1 MTVKKQHAPDLMS
14 GGAIRDGKGRIIDQT
29 YALKTEVLTGNT
41 NVTQGTFDELPD
53 NPNEGDVHILTEP
66 YIDSDYT
73 QGLVDPKLKRVKYH
87 TGTEFIK
94 GENSWNRISN
104 TGNKVNE
111 WDYRVKT
118 HFIPSTGVVKIA
130 RIAQF
135 SNITFRA
142 IYNVPAPSKE
152 TSSCTITFAGG
163 SAIGRADNKSA
174 VTNLCF
180 YKQGTTN
187 YLCIKPNGLATITID
202 LYDVKFYRGSLTPI
216 EPEALTSEQIKDVT
230 YFTELGESKE
240 IVIDPT
246 DTDNVLTLGLRKE
259 SQDDNTA
266 YLDFNTNSGI
276 QSINIEKGLYHIVN
290 TTIFEQS
297 VFYWNG
303 KTCYRLGGN
312 YTTPVEVSDIDLVRL
327 DLDYI
332 NPGTYYFV
340 NTKPINNGLTI
351 TSYRDISTQITN
363 SLDELIPANTTI
375 GFTITEDNISFFK
388 KNQGEYVKTVSGYY
402 PDEEGDVNIDDHFVT
417 ITTPQ
422 RITGEKK
429 FTNQTYVEH
438 LYFGTGVI
446 TENTALLES
455 DSGEN
460 LRLINSKLR
469 LSRSGSI
476 QLGDD
481 YAITGDVVYNYINNN
496 VVTLNSNQ
504 TIVGTKNFEDL
515 EVNNSIKFNS
525 GLGATPIGIIE
536 VNNNQLKVTDA
547 KLELEESGNIAN
559 GDNYAV
565 NANAVKSFVE
575 GKVNIITLN
584 GEETFNFNNPGNF
597 PEQNEIKRFITTNEV
612 NCIAGP
618 YAKLSSDTIIEFY
631 RSSSN
636 VETPMVVQ
644 KIISHNDKVIYARTV
659 WNNGSN
665 WVSTLWTLLNT
676 NLDIVNKGSNSV
688 AHKENT
694 YNDSISNT
702 SNTILGTN
710 NVFFNGSNNF
720 TAGRQHQINGNNN
733 VAGGISNNIAYSYAT
748 AFGGYNVI
756 KNNGA
761 SAFGMWSNT
770 DANSYFTIGNGTDVS
785 NRSNLLDIKTN
796 GDIII
801 KYNGSNVILQDL
813 LDGIDDSNLVHKTN
827 NETIGG
833 NKQFSSLVGLSISG
847 EVVENDHNAVDGDAV
862 YNAIQGAIT
871 VEQTRA
877 ESVEQPLTE
886 SVFTEGYIIQDL
898 TNIEEHLGYIN
909 ASNKWTE
916 STTNHYKI
924 LPIEGQTKIRVSP
937 YNANT
942 PIIGFLQS
950 DTFVAN
956 QSPVY
961 STVTGFTKRI
971 TLDGASRLRIEYNV
985 PTDAKYL
992 YFRTYNE
999 ADENPDQSPVIEFW
1013 GTRNKITDIE
1023 TRIEHNEDLSE
1034 NLLNNSRI
1042 VNTGIPF
1049 TIFQCSDVHG
1059 SVETVEEFNRLLT
1072 KYKGKY
1078 DIAVNTGDLV
1088 EATYSQGIGFW
1099 QGSEINNVWNLIGNH
1114 DSSTGSGVSQWNAIP
1129 IADVYNTFIAPN
1141 INLWGVV
1148 SPGTN
1153 LNYYY
1158 KDFVEQGLRVIALD
1172 VMYIDATELS
1182 WFETTLTNANNN
1194 DLAVIVLA
1202 HYPCGVVNSI
1212 TTTSFASIDGANA
1225 EQTAPLALNTD
1236 CADKIQTFI
1245 NNGGEFIAWLCGHR
1259 HRDDFGYVVDY
1270 PDILNITLEK
1280 SSGSYRNTYSSEY
1293 RTHDAA
1299 RTYNDKSSYSF
1310 RFITVN
1316 RANKT
1321 ISLVS
1326 VGNMRDNYL
1335 REKKAICYNYQT
1347 HKFISNLGLID
1358 DTVVHKAGAETIN
1371 DIKTFTDGLNIGNAK
1386 FTYTSN
1392 SGKLRVDASQLQLRR
1407 DYTGFSRTLAV
1418 QIYGTSD
1425 TYPRLVAQTLDTSG
1439 DTTVSTETTSIYLRD
1454 DRIGFALDRTTVWG
1468 LINANSNVDIDWTS
1482 KQLPTKNAVATKI
1495 SAEISNATDIHCVHL
1510 TYSGPNSDHLDH
1522 TLTEHHRTTYIYV
1535 SSNNAPSIQI
1545 IAPYPQKGD
1554 IIIVDTG
1561 NINIANSNACFSP
1574 VQSINDSKYHYWP
1587 SSKSYLKGFDDIN
1600 NNITINTHT
1609 KLKWWYNGTDWE
1621 LIENVISCGV

>member
-29 YALKTEVLTGNT
+29 YALKTEVLAGST
-41 NVTQGTFDELPD
+41 NVTEGTFDELPA
-53 NPNEGDVHILTEP
+53 NPNEGDIHILTKP

-73 QGLVDPKLKRVKYH
+73 EGLIDPKLERVKYH
-87 TGTEFIK
+87 TGTEFVK
-94 GENSWNRISN
+94 GKNSWNRISN

-111 WDYRVKT
+111 WDYQVKT

-216 EPEALTSEQIKDVT
+216 EPEALTSEQVEDVT

-266 YLDFNTNSGI
+266 YLDFNANSGI
-276 QSINIEKGLYHIVN
+276 QSINTEKGLYHIVN

-303 KTCYRLGGN
+303 KTCYRSGGN

-351 TSYRDISTQITN
+351 TSYRDISTQLTN

-422 RITGEKK
+422 RILGEKK
-429 FTNQTYVEH
+429 FTYNTYVEH

-446 TENTALLES
+446 TGDTALLES

-496 VVTLNSNQ
+496 VVTLNGNQ

-525 GLGATPIGIIE
+525 GLGATPVGTIE

-547 KLELEESGNIAN
+547 KLELEESGNIVN

-575 GKVNIITLN
+575 GKVNVITLN
-584 GEETFNFNNPGNF
+584 GEETFNFNNPSNF

-694 YNDSISNT
+694 YNDSVSNT

-733 VAGGISNNIAYSYAT
+733 VAGGISNNIAYSYAA

-801 KYNGSNVILQDL
+801 KYNGSNVKLQDYLTDIKEFNIFVIGNSFTLDSFQYIPAIAKDLGLEINIVQFYHGGNTSWQISTYKDIILDDTAFCDIYKYDKNDNAWILINGNASGKFSTAINLYDHFDVVIINQYSVANVSETDTIEPAQL
-813 LDGIDDSNLVHKTN
+813 LISNLVQEPKF
-827 NETIGG
+827 
-833 NKQFSSLVGLSISG
+833 K
-847 EVVENDHNAVDGDAV
+847 
-862 YNAIQGAIT
+862 GAK
-871 VEQTRA
+871 
-877 ESVEQPLTE
+877 
-886 SVFTEGYIIQDL
+886 F
-898 TNIEEHLGYIN
+898 
-909 ASNKWTE
+909 
-916 STTNHYKI
+916 
-924 LPIEGQTKIRVSP
+924 
-937 YNANT
+937 
-942 PIIGFLQS
+942 GF
-950 DTFVAN
+950 FA
-956 QSPVY
+956 SPVY
-961 STVTGFTKRI
+961 ANGYSNLTTLGYANSQEMWMAQTEVNKKVVLSAFDFFIPANTAIENARTNASFDALGTFGHLSYDGQHLQEGLPCFISAI
-971 TLDGASRLRIEYNV
+971 TSLYVILEQICGIKVSIGTNV
-985 PTDAKYL
+985 
-992 YFRTYNE
+992 
-999 ADENPDQSPVIEFW
+999 NPDALFLYNQNIQGIHGTCVGINNTNKSLAYHCVRAAIEQPYQISVI
-1013 GTRNKITDIE
+1013 
-1023 TRIEHNEDLSE
+1023 
-1034 NLLNNSRI
+1034 NSLGAEYKDYY
-1042 VNTGIPF
+1042 VNTNRIQIIEAHKTFNNGINLG
-1049 TIFQCSDVHG
+1049 TS
-1059 SVETVEEFNRLLT
+1059 SMT
-1072 KYKGKY
+1072 
-1078 DIAVNTGDLV
+1078 
-1088 EATYSQGIGFW
+1088 EA
-1099 QGSEINNVWNLIGNH
+1099 N
-1114 DSSTGSGVSQWNAIP
+1114 NAIEVVTNDFNVNGQSVKCRRP
-1129 IADVYNTFIAPN
+1129 YSNNTKARILSVTVYGSTWNDN
-1141 INLWGVV
+1141 G
-1148 SPGTN
+1148 
-1153 LNYYY
+1153 
-1158 KDFVEQGLRVIALD
+1158 E
-1172 VMYIDATELS
+1172 
-1182 WFETTLTNANNN
+1182 NN
-1194 DLAVIVLA
+1194 
-1202 HYPCGVVNSI
+1202 
-1212 TTTSFASIDGANA
+1212 
-1225 EQTAPLALNTD
+1225 
-1236 CADKIQTFI
+1236 
-1245 NNGGEFIAWLCGHR
+1245 
-1259 HRDDFGYVVDY
+1259 
-1270 PDILNITLEK
+1270 
-1280 SSGSYRNTYSSEY
+1280 
-1293 RTHDAA
+1293 
-1299 RTYNDKSSYSF
+1299 
-1310 RFITVN
+1310 
-1316 RANKT
+1316 
-1321 ISLVS
+1321 
-1326 VGNMRDNYL
+1326 
-1335 REKKAICYNYQT
+1335 
-1347 HKFISNLGLID
+1347 
-1358 DTVVHKAGAETIN
+1358 
-1371 DIKTFTDGLNIGNAK
+1371 
-1386 FTYTSN
+1386 
-1392 SGKLRVDASQLQLRR
+1392 
-1407 DYTGFSRTLAV
+1407 
-1418 QIYGTSD
+1418 
-1425 TYPRLVAQTLDTSG
+1425 YPRICARKEVSG
-1439 DTTVSTETTSIYLRD
+1439 TITETTSVAMHD
-1454 DRIGFALDRTTVWG
+1454 DNIAFALNRTTEWG
-1468 LINANSNVDIDWTS
+1468 FVNATSNSNENWNTKEI
-1482 KQLPTKNAVATKI
+1482 PTKSAVATKI
-1495 SAEISNATDIHCVHL
+1495 SAEISNATDIYQL
-1510 TYSGPNSDHLDH
+1510 SYTYTGSNSDYLDV
-1522 TLTEHHRTTYIYV
+1522 TITEHHRTTYIYV
-1535 SSNNAPSIQI
+1535 SSINTPAIQPI
-1545 IAPYPQKGD
+1545 TSLAQKGD

-1561 NINIANSNACFSP
+1561 KIDNLGGNGCFPPVASTSSP
-1574 VQSINDSKYHYWP
+1574 KYHYWP
-1587 SSKSYLKGFDDIN
+1587 ASKSYVAMLPNSD
-1600 NNITINTHT
+1600 NTAFCRGHCI
-1609 KLKWWYNGTDWE
+1609 LKWWYDGTDWN
-1621 LIENVISCGV
+1621 LIETTISMGI